1 MGLFVAAAV
10 IAGVFLGHTE
20 AIPPSLVRLIDPLT
34 TYFLGILLFCIGI
47 QIGGNRQ
54 AWQVLQKYRFRV
66 LLLPVAIAAGSL
78 AGALLAGVL
87 LQMPLMQAGAV
98 GAGFGWYSFSA
109 VLLSKLHS
117 PQLGALAFLA
127 NVLRELLAMVFTP
140 YVARYVGK
148 IAAVAPGGA
157 TTMDVTLPIVAR
169 SAGEDAAV
177 LAFLSGAV
185 LSLLVP
191 LLVPLFVL

>member
-1 MGLFVAAAV
+1 M
-10 IAGVFLGHTE
+10 
-20 AIPPSLVRLIDPLT
+20 
-34 TYFLGILLFCIGI
+34 
-47 QIGGNRQ
+47 
-54 AWQVLQKYRFRV
+54 LQKYRFRV